1 MVFFRLLC
9 LTLWAAA
16 FVGPIPSAAAD
27 HDKPA
32 QPPVRYIRWV
42 EIEIRDLSGRPL
54 PGVKAEVTPVWGRLE
69 NQQDLLSGAEGL
81 IRFHIQPVI
90 ENPMAGLM
98 IRDRFLLYHTA
109 FNYRLVKQDHISL
122 AGEVDDRQEFV
133 SLADP
138 LYQGADR
145 TPAAKPLTLRVRL
158 PAYRDYLAKPL
169 TGQAWLKND
178 PSRLKALIDALQGEG
193 QRRGFIL
200 TPKSLGLSPQGLFSL
215 GLEFQPLFDPS
226 EMGLLAAGA
235 VLLRNIVPACLAVI
249 RGPAR
254 EITSF
259 EFKILARFQS
269 RTKPFAL
276 PVSRTFIFCFSSGA
290 GPAILAAGAEGRFPL
305 EDIETKAGDR
315 IIDLRAEINPAE
327 IKAAPGELLSP
338 AEAGP
343 GRE

>member
-1 MVFFRLLC
+1 MVFFRLFG

-16 FVGPIPSAAAD
+16 FLGPIPSAAAG
-27 HDKPA
+27 HGNPA
-32 QPPVRYIRWV
+32 QPPALYFRQI
-42 EIEIRDLSGRPL
+42 EIEVQDLSGRPL
-54 PGVKAEVTPVWGRLE
+54 SGVKAEVTPGWGSLE
-69 NQQDLLSGAEGL
+69 DQRDLLSNAEGL

-90 ENPMAGLM
+90 EAPMAGLR

-109 FNYRLVKQDHISL
+109 FKYRLMKQEHIAW
-122 AGEVDDRQEFV
+122 AGEIDDRQEFAG
-133 SLADP
+133 LADP

-145 TPAAKPLTLRVRL
+145 TPAAKPLTIRVRL

-169 TGQAWLKND
+169 AGQAWLKND
-178 PSRLKALIDALQGEG
+178 PSRLKALIDALQDEG
-193 QRRGFIL
+193 RKRGFIL

-235 VLLRNIVPACLAVI
+235 VLLRDIVPACLAVI
-249 RGPAR
+249 SEPAG

-259 EFKILARFQS
+259 EFKILARFQYRS
-269 RTKPFAL
+269 KPFAL
-276 PVSRTFIFCFSSGA
+276 PVGRTFVFCFSSA
-290 GPAILAAGAEGRFPL
+290 TVPAILAAGAEGRFPL
-305 EDIETKAGDR
+305 EEIEAKIGDR
-315 IIDLRAEINPAE
+315 VIDLRAEINPVE

-338 AEAGP
+338 SQTEP